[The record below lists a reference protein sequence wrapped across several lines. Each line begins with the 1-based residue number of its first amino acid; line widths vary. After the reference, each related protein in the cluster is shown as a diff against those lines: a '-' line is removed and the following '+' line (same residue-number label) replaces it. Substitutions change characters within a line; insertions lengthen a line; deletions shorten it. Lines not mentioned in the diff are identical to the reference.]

1 MTLPVGTISMSQVN
15 TELGRSATAQI
26 SLNEAAVR
34 TLAGVAS
41 GTISMNN
48 LRGKSS
54 FTAVFNNAEN
64 IGIINGQ
71 QTTNELTAGYGINA
85 DATCTKY
92 GATFYGSNGPT
103 AWGTPTG
110 GTPGSNFEV
119 RLYVA
124 EAYTSSNY
132 PGNYAIF
139 AGSTIADGFVG
150 YTSWYS
156 LSSSRRL
163 DVYCVGQNATVTG
176 TLYIRN
182 TSSLVEISRPFYV
195 GADQTV

>member
-1 MTLPVGTISMSQVN
+1 MVLPTGTISMSQVN
-15 TELGRSATAQI
+15 TELGRSATASI
-26 SLNEAAVR
+26 NLNESAVR

-41 GTISMNN
+41 GTISMND

-54 FTAVFNNAEN
+54 FTAVFNNAED

-71 QTTNELTAGYGINA
+71 QTSSPLTAGYGINTN
-85 DATCTKY
+85 ATCTKY
-92 GATFYGSNGPT
+92 NATFYGSNGPT

-119 RLYVA
+119 RLYVSD
-124 EAYTSSNY
+124 AYTSSNY
-132 PGNYAIF
+132 FSNYAIF

-163 DVYCVGQNATVTG
+163 DVYAFGQSATVIG

-182 TSSLVEISRPFYV
+182 TSSLVEISRSIYV